1 MEEEEKGLRGRDEED
16 GAGGRR
22 GGGGRSKMRRKELT
36 EWRKVMKI
44 GDGRGGITEE
54 EIR

>member
-16 GAGGRR
+16 GAGGR